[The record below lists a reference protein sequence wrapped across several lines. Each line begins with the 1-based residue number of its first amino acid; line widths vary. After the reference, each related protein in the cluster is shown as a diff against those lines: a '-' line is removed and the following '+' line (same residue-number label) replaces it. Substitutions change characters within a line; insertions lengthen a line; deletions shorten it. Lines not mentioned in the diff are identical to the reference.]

1 MTTPDTLAAIDLGS
15 NSFHLVVAGVMDGE
29 LRIVDRMRDPVRL
42 GAGLDADTRLTAAA
56 EARAIK
62 CLEVFGQ
69 RLRGLPAIGVRAVG
83 TSTLRRAR
91 NASEFLFRASAALGH
106 PVEVISGREEAR
118 LVYLGVAHSLED
130 DGARRLVI
138 DIGGGSTECV
148 LGEHFEPIAMES
160 LKVGCVTLTAQ
171 YFGDGHIR
179 AGAMQAA
186 ETATRLDLTPTE
198 MRFRAPAFD
207 TCMGSSGTIAT
218 IEQVLRQNGWS
229 QQGIT
234 REGLA
239 RLGRELVAAGHVA
252 RLDLPGLKADR
263 APVFPAGV
271 AILTGL
277 FDALGIARMAAA
289 PGALREGVLFD
300 LLGRLRHEDVRDAS
314 IQRMCERY
322 RVDAEQA
329 ARVER
334 TAVTLL
340 RQVARSWDLDEA
352 KWRPWLSWAAQLHEV
367 GLAVSHSGYHK
378 HGAYLV
384 SNSDLPGF
392 SRDDQ
397 AFLAGLI
404 RVHRRK
410 LAAIV
415 RDTPALTAPH
425 AVRLAVLLRL
435 AALLNRSRSQQ
446 PLPPLQLG
454 ADKGVLTL
462 TLPPRWLDDQPLT
475 RADLEAEAAVLADA
489 GFGLVWAVPAVAGKK
504 GKRGK

>member
-1 MTTPDTLAAIDLGS
+1 MLAPETLAAVDLGS
-15 NSFHLVVAGVMDGE
+15 NSFHLLVASVVDGE

-42 GAGLDADTRLTAAA
+42 GAGLDADTRLTAATQD
-56 EARAIK
+56 RALK

-69 RLRGLPAIGVRAVG
+69 RLRGVPAISVRAVG

-91 NASEFLFRASAALGH
+91 NASEFLFRASEALGY

-160 LKVGCVTLTAQ
+160 LKVGCVTLTTQHFA
-171 YFGDGHIR
+171 DGAIR
-179 AGAMQAA
+179 EAAMHAA

-207 TCMGSSGTIAT
+207 TCMGSSGTIGT
-218 IEQVLRQNGWS
+218 IEQVLRQSGWS
-229 QQGIT
+229 KQGIT
-234 REGLA
+234 PEGLA
-239 RLGRELVAAGHVA
+239 KLSQALIKAGHVSK
-252 RLDLPGLKADR
+252 LNLPGLKPDR
-263 APVFPAGV
+263 APVFAAGV
-271 AILTGL
+271 AILSGV
-277 FDALGIARMAAA
+277 FDALGIRRMTAA

-300 LLGRLRHEDVRDAS
+300 LLGRIRHEDVRDQS

-322 RVDAEQA
+322 RIDAEQA

-340 RQVARSWDLDEA
+340 RQVAASWELDEG

-367 GLAVSHSGYHK
+367 GLAVSHSGHHK

-410 LAAIV
+410 LAPGL
-415 RDTPALTAPH
+415 RDTPALASPQ
-425 AVRLAVLLRL
+425 AARLAVLLRL

-446 PLPPLQLG
+446 PLPALQLA
-454 ADKGVLTL
+454 ADKNVLTL

-475 RADLEAEAAVLADA
+475 RADLEAEAGLLADA
-489 GFGLVWAVPAVAGKK
+489 GFGLVVPVVAAGKK
-504 GKRGK
+504 GKRGGK